1 VYKAFGGKSGLVR
14 AICAK
19 GLGGEGT
26 VHAEVRSNALRHEES
41 DPRAII
47 QGWGRLTAEVAP
59 RIHPI
64 LLLVRAAASS
74 DPEMAALRTE
84 METSRL
90 TRMTDNAHALAA
102 AGHLRAGITVQHAA
116 EVMWTYSSPEL
127 YELLVLTR
135 RWSLQQYGSFIADAM
150 TAALLSHP

>member
-1 VYKAFGGKSGLVR
+1 
-14 AICAK
+14 
-19 GLGGEGT
+19 
-26 VHAEVRSNALRHEES
+26 LRHDES
-41 DPRAII
+41 DPQAII

-59 RIHPI
+59 RIAPI

-74 DPEMAALRTE
+74 DPEMASLRAE
-84 METSRL
+84 MESSRL

-102 AGHLRAGITVQHAA
+102 AGHLRAGITVRHAA

-135 RWSLQQYGSFIADAM
+135 GWPLPRYGGFVADAM
-150 TAALLSHP
+150 AAALLP